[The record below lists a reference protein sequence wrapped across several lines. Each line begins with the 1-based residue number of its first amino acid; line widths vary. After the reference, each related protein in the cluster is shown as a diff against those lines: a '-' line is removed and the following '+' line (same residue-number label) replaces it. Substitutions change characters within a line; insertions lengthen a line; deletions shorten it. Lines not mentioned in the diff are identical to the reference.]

1 MRSTI
6 FALLLLGAGISAAQ
20 AQAFVIRGNDTG
32 GIIPWSPENELVA
45 VAAAGGHCGGYGKL
59 ARITSVYREYGQYIA
74 FSCAFPRGYIIQER
88 VIAVRAK
95 G

>member
-6 FALLLLGAGISAAQ
+6 FVLLLLAAGISSAQ
-20 AQAFVIRGNDTG
+20 AQAFVIGNDTG

-45 VAAAGGHCGGYGKL
+45 GATAGGHCAGYGKY
-59 ARITSVYREYGQYIA
+59 ARITSVYRQYGHYIGFA
-74 FSCAFPRGYIIQER
+74 CAFPRGYIIQEQALGIR
-88 VIAVRAK
+88 TK